1 MRINKYNT
9 LKGNNNIPQLV
20 KEMSTNYKVCDFLDS
35 PNLIYNMMCDVFH
48 TDRQT
53 EEICYLLCLNNKH
66 KLQGIFEISRGT
78 VNTSLMSPREIF
90 IKALLCGAVNIVIVH
105 NHPSGDTSPSKE
117 DIETTKKIKE
127 SGSLIGIPLLDH
139 IIIGDNFYSM
149 LENGFI

>member
-20 KEMSTNYKVCDFLDS
+20 METSTNYKICDSLNS
-35 PNLIYNMMCDVFH
+35 PNLIYKMMCDIFH

-53 EEICYLLCLNNKH
+53 EEICYLLCLNNKN

-78 VNTSLMSPREIF
+78 VNASFMTPREIF

-105 NHPSGDTSPSKE
+105 NHPSGDISPSKE
-117 DIETTKKIKE
+117 DIEITRKIKE
-127 SGSLIGIPLLDH
+127 SGNLINIQLLDH